1 MIPHAQRFASAL
13 PAFFLLTFWAP
24 TSKAAPMRFGV
35 ENYSDAAISTT
46 GALVGALNVGAAET
60 VNTVPF
66 TGIATGYT
74 NPIAFADGVTLNA
87 FGGAGT
93 TVDADNLG
101 APGPLTEDFFFTRG
115 AGTGYLTF
123 SGLTEGQA
131 YELQLVMSDTRAL
144 AWDGTGAQPANIG
157 IWGDQTTNTGASDI
171 VVAHGN
177 SASKIVTLTFTGDGT
192 GTQSL
197 YVQVLADYPGHFNAL
212 QLRAISPEGPVQIIS
227 ITKVGAEASIV
238 FDSVPGALYIVEF
251 SFDLTTWL
259 ELTDSLLATDVTTT
273 FIDDDAFTQT
283 QNRVF
288 YRVIPEQ

>member
-1 MIPHAQRFASAL
+1 
-13 PAFFLLTFWAP
+13 
-24 TSKAAPMRFGV
+24 
-35 ENYSDAAISTT
+35 
-46 GALVGALNVGAAET
+46 
-60 VNTVPF
+60 
-66 TGIATGYT
+66 
-74 NPIAFADGVTLNA
+74 
-87 FGGAGT
+87 
-93 TVDADNLG
+93 
-101 APGPLTEDFFFTRG
+101 
-115 AGTGYLTF
+115 
-123 SGLTEGQA
+123 
-131 YELQLVMSDTRAL
+131 MSDTRNFNV
-144 AWDGTGAQPANIG
+144 D